1 MYMAYVKSKRMGSK
15 KRKARK
21 TRRIK
26 GGSNQDGKTPIEVA
40 IDMLDNV
47 KQFLVGMKTNSAE
60 PSSKASAEPSVE
72 PSAESS
78 AESSEKPQ
86 EQSSGNP

>member
-26 GGSNQDGKTPIEVA
+26 GGMNPGEENPIEVA
-40 IDMLDNV
+40 IGMVDKLKELLV
-47 KQFLVGMKTNSAE
+47 KMNPPKEESKEEAE
-60 PSSKASAEPSVE
+60 VQTAAQSESKSGD
-72 PSAESS
+72 
-78 AESSEKPQ
+78 Q
-86 EQSSGNP
+86 ISGNT

>member
-26 GGSNQDGKTPIEVA
+26 GGGNQEGAGNTPMEINVEEKTKIETGPS
-40 IDMLDNV
+40 L
-47 KQFLVGMKTNSAE
+47 SAE
-60 PSSKASAEPSVE
+60 ATQAEVSATNPTIDKAISMLGEVTELLKKMTP
-72 PSAESS
+72 
-78 AESSEKPQ
+78 
-86 EQSSGNP
+86 

>member
-15 KRKARK
+15 KRRVRK

-26 GGSNQDGKTPIEVA
+26 GGSNTGEGKPTIDDA
-40 IDMLDNV
+40 IGMADKL
-47 KQFLVGMKTNSAE
+47 KEFLVGMKPNSTE
-60 PSSKASAEPSVE
+60 SSPPSP
-72 PSAESS
+72 AESP

-86 EQSSGNP
+86 AESSGNP

>member
-26 GGSNQDGKTPIEVA
+26 GGGNQNGKTTIEDA
-40 IDMLDNV
+40 IVMVDNL
-47 KQFLVGMKTNSAE
+47 KEFLKGMKTNSAPPAQSE
-60 PSSKASAEPSVE
+60 EEAEVQVEAQSESK
-72 PSAESS
+72 
-78 AESSEKPQ
+78 
-86 EQSSGNP
+86 SGDQV

>member
-26 GGSNQDGKTPIEVA
+26 GGGNQNGKTTIEDA
-40 IDMLDNV
+40 IVMVDNL
-47 KQFLVGMKTNSAE
+47 KEFLKGMKTNSAPPAE
-60 PSSKASAEPSVE
+60 PSAEPSSE
-72 PSAESS
+72 PSAEPSS
-78 AESSEKPQ
+78 
-86 EQSSGNP
+86 QSD